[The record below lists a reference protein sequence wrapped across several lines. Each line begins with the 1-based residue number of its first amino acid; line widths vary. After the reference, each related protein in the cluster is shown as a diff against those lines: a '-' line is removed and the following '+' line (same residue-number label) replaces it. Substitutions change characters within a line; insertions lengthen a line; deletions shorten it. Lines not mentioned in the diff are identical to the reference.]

1 VTKYS
6 PPHAAVRAV
15 VRPHAAVRRVKNGPQ
30 SNTQGVQ
37 NNFDPCLS
45 RITQRDAFMHKA
57 SKSVG
62 STGRPPENVPIAL
75 ESRQKVTVS
84 SELQDMGV

>member
-1 VTKYS
+1 MVGFNGKKLIYLQPKS
-6 PPHAAVRAV
+6 VYECNL
-15 VRPHAAVRRVKNGPQ
+15 KNGPQ